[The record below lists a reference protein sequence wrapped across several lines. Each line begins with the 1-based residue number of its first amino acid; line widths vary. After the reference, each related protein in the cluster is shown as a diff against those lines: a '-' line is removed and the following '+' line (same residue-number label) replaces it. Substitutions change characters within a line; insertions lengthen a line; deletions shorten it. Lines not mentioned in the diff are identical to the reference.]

1 MKDIKNVRNE
11 VKARLL
17 ELQRAKHYALYL
29 DYVNNFL
36 TVANW
41 AEYYGLNEE
50 QSSMIL
56 EQFVEVA

>member
-1 MKDIKNVRNE
+1 MKEQVRQ
-11 VKARLL
+11 RLL
-17 ELQRAKHYALYL
+17 ELRRAKHEELYL
-29 DYVNNFL
+29 SYVNDFL
-36 TVANW
+36 TVVEW